1 MKNTGQLSRRQILGA
16 AGFLGLAALTG
27 CGGGGEGGDAADL
40 AKKQKGA
47 MKDYRAG
54 GRFKAAQPL
63 TFSVLHNDNPGY
75 PLREGWLFWKEL
87 TRRTGVTLDATSVPL
102 SDYEKKRSLLIGAGD
117 APLLI
122 PKTYPGAETAFVSSG
137 AILPVS
143 EYVHLMPHFQAK
155 VKKWRLQPEIDS
167 LRQSDGR
174 YYLLPGL
181 HEKVKQSY
189 SLAFRTDV
197 LDRHGLTLPTTWD
210 EVYETFK
217 ALKEE
222 YPDRYP
228 LSDRWSTNTP
238 FPVGALSQ
246 YLGQAYGV
254 RAGWSYLNTGW
265 DAEAG
270 RFVFTGATDA
280 YRQVVEYLHRLVSEE
295 LMDPESFTQTDDE
308 AVRKLL
314 SEKSFAISANPQE
327 LVQNY
332 RYNLGKQVEGATI
345 EMIPVPIG
353 PAGPVVM
360 GGSRLE
366 NGLMI
371 SAKALERDDFVA
383 LMQFVDWLWYSDA
396 GQEFTKWGV
405 ENTTYTRSGPGA
417 YELEPGISLMGSDPN
432 APKDLQKDF
441 GFYNGVFS
449 YGGSWALVSSSFGPD
464 EKKFQDA
471 MITREQLPVD
481 PPHPLRAEEQE
492 QATLWDTP
500 LKDHV
505 TRNTLQFALGKR
517 PLSEW
522 DDYVQE
528 LRAKNM
534 DRFIDL
540 HNQAHERFREDNA

>member
-54 GRFKAAQPL
+54 GRFKAARPL

-295 LMDPESFTQTDDE
+295 LMDPESFTQTDDD

-417 YELEPGISLMGSDPN
+417 YELEPGISLMGSDPD

-540 HNQAHERFREDNA
+540 HNQAYERFREDNA

>member
-280 YRQVVEYLHRLVSEE
+280 YRQVVEYLHKLVSEE

-417 YELEPGISLMGSDPN
+417 YELEPGISLMGSDPD